1 MDGYWTYHG
10 DPLIVY
16 ANVQSLCGIPEI
28 NIVLN
33 ISYISYQERVYNIHI
48 LDFIYVLKACISD
61 SI

>member
-1 MDGYWTYHG
+1 MGMDGYWTYHG

-33 ISYISYQERVYNIHI
+33 ISYISY
-48 LDFIYVLKACISD
+48 
-61 SI
+61 